1 MALKS
6 TILDEL
12 PIFPHIL
19 KLFGLYPIISTS
31 QNDFKLSKPA
41 LCFSI
46 INIIITAI
54 IRLSYIRVGARN
66 VYADPILIV
75 TDKIS
80 EFAFA
85 CQLFSLFWCIIVCR
99 RKYAKSVAII
109 KMVDLNFMRLHY
121 PTGVWR
127 KKLLVFYAVAGVYNI
142 IFHILILHRLAMFEN
157 SVGQVHS
164 WLSVLLSVIISV
176 YRVLGNLHFWLVLYA
191 IKMRFDA
198 LRKVLKQMKMDS
210 CRDSSVI

>member
-6 TILDEL
+6 TILDDL
-12 PIFPHIL
+12 PVYPHVL

-31 QNDFKLSKPA
+31 QNGFKLSKPA

-46 INIIITAI
+46 INIIIAAI
-54 IRLSYIRVGARN
+54 MRFACMYTDIKRVGARN

-80 EFAFA
+80 EFAFS

-127 KKLLVFYAVAGVYNI
+127 KKLQVFYAVAGFFQL
-142 IFHILILHRLAMFEN
+142 IFHIIFLHRLVMFQK
-157 SVGQVHS
+157 SVGQFNS
-164 WLSVLLSVIISV
+164 WLNVLLPCIINV
-176 YRVLGNLHFWLVLYA
+176 YAALGNLHFWLVLYA
-191 IKMRFDA
+191 IKLRFDA
-198 LRKVLKQMKMDS
+198 LRKVLKQMKNLAN
-210 CRDSSVI
+210 